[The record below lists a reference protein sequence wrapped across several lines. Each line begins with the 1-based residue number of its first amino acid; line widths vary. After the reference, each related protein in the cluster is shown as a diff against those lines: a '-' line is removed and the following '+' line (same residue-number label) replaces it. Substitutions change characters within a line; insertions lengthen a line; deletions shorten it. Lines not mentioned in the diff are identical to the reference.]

1 MSLIKDEA
9 FVLRRLDFSETSQVL
24 AIFTRA
30 HGQQSVL
37 FKGSKRS
44 TKTRASIGIDL
55 LERGDVVFSMRPGKE
70 DRMATLTDW
79 CQRDNFRHLRGSLGA
94 LYSAEYAADTTLALT
109 ERHDAHPPLFDS
121 INRLFES
128 LVAPPFLDHV
138 AQFQWDLL
146 THVGMRPEMQSC
158 VACNNDTANDEIL
171 FFSSH
176 QGGALCRDCER
187 HAIEKRRLSRSTA
200 DVLIDPSQGRL
211 GRAFMLLDYHLRE
224 TIGRPPRLSKMLQ
237 AALRDELKQLVDR
250 RLLDRS

>member
-1 MSLIKDEA
+1 MALIKDEA

-24 AIFTRA
+24 AIFTRD

-37 FKGSKRS
+37 YKGAKRA

-55 LERGDVVFSMRPGKE
+55 LEKGDAVFSLRPGKE

-79 CQRDNFRHLRGSLGA
+79 RQRDGFRHLRNSLGA
-94 LYSAEYAADTTLALT
+94 LYSAEYAADVTLSLT

-121 INRLFES
+121 INSLFND
-128 LVAPPFLDHV
+128 LAAPPYLDSV
-138 AQFQWDLL
+138 ARFQWELL
-146 THVGMRPEMQSC
+146 THVGLQPEMRNC
-158 VACNNDTANDEIL
+158 AACGKDTSADEIL

-176 QGGALCRDCER
+176 QGGALCRDCET
-187 HAIEKRRLSRSTA
+187 HAIEKRRLSRATA
-200 DVLIDPSQGRL
+200 DVLIDASKRSV

-237 AALRDELKQLVDR
+237 SALRDELKELVDK
-250 RLLDRS
+250 RLLDR